1 MTSKAKN
8 PKSTLKVNSGE
19 NKHLYIPI
27 MDHSRSAVTQLRKFG
42 WDLIGTFLILIAL
55 LTLLGLLGLSR
66 GTIINSWIMLL
77 QRGFGWGS
85 YLLVAVFLLLGYTVF
100 RYRAGKGFPLT
111 FGQVLASE
119 GVFFTSLPLL
129 SLINGNSLDRAI
141 LGLDGGTLGWGLAQL
156 LVPVLFPTITA
167 IFYFVLFVLFL
178 SIATG
183 LFNKVIKIA
192 LAWSSTPASPKPEQ
206 IHRFREGTGRAVHS
220 RKQNENTESSM
231 PALMNQWRDD
241 RLPPLNLLLSENVAP
256 PNQARIKA
264 NAHLIELKLAEFGIP
279 AKVIGY
285 RVGPTVTQYALE
297 PGYNERQGSDGDV
310 VRQKVKVSQISALS
324 RDLTLALSAT
334 RLRIETPVPG
344 RAYVGIE
351 VPNEDNAFVRL
362 RPILESEEFRKK
374 KAPLTIGLGRDVSGE
389 VVAVDLE
396 KLPHLLIAGTTNSGK
411 SVCVT
416 TIATCLLMNNTPND
430 VRLVMLDPKMVELVR
445 FNGIPHLL
453 GKVET
458 EVARMLAVLNWALS
472 EMDHR
477 YRLLA
482 EAKARNLESYNQKML
497 QKKRPT
503 LPRIVI
509 LIDELADLM
518 MSAPDQTEHSITR
531 LAQMARATGIHMIV
545 ATQRPST
552 DVVTGLIKAN
562 FPARI
567 SFAVASGTDS
577 RVILDTSGAEDLLGR
592 GDMLFLDPQRSGLQ
606 RLQGIIVS
614 DMEIEKIQN
623 HWQKM
628 CHAGENPAEAPWEEL
643 VQDSTMEDSDKL
655 IEEAISVVRAAGKA
669 SASLLQR
676 RLRIGYPRAARLI
689 DELEEM
695 GVVGPSVGSGKDRD
709 VLLEPND
716 DEDTDDAIM

>member
-1 MTSKAKN
+1 MT
-8 PKSTLKVNSGE
+8 PKSTNTKSAKKLSPGE
-19 NKHLYIPI
+19 SDHLYIPI
-27 MDHSRSAVTQLRKFG
+27 MDHSRNAVKQLRKFG

-55 LTLLGLLGLSR
+55 LTLLGLFGLSR
-66 GTIINSWIMLL
+66 GTIINSWILL
-77 QRGFGWGS
+77 LERGFGWGS
-85 YLLVAVFLLLGYTVF
+85 YLLVAILILLGYAVF
-100 RYRAGKGFPLT
+100 RYRAGKGFPVP
-111 FGQVLASE
+111 FGRVLAFE
-119 GVFFTSLPLL
+119 GAFFTILPLL
-129 SLINGNSLDRAI
+129 CLMNGNSLDRAI
-141 LGLDGGTLGWGLAQL
+141 QGLDGGTLGWGLAQL
-156 LVPVLFPTITA
+156 LVPVLFPTFTT
-167 IFYFVLFVLFL
+167 IFYFLLFL
-178 SIATG
+178 FFLSVATG
-183 LFNKVIKIA
+183 LFSRFIKTAIE
-192 LAWSSTPASPKPEQ
+192 WNNIPPAKPDPTSQ
-206 IHRFREGTGRAVHS
+206 SKREGKVTTHT
-220 RKQNENTESSM
+220 RKEEENIEQSM

-241 RLPPLNLLLSENVAP
+241 RLPPLNLLLSENIAP
-256 PNQARIKA
+256 PNQARIKE
-264 NAHLIELKLAEFGIP
+264 NAHLIETKLAEFGIP

-297 PGYNERQGSDGDV
+297 PGYTERQGPDGGV
-310 VRQKVKVSQISALS
+310 VRQKVKVAQISALS

-389 VVAVDLE
+389 AVVVDLE

-416 TIATCLLMNNTPND
+416 AIATCLLMNNTPND

-458 EVARMLAVLNWALS
+458 ELDRMLAVLRWAQS
-472 EMDHR
+472 EMDNR

-482 EAKARNLESYNQKML
+482 EARARNLENYNHKML

-531 LAQMARATGIHMIV
+531 LAQMARATGIHLIV
-545 ATQRPST
+545 ATQRPSV

-567 SFAVASGTDS
+567 AFAVASSTDS
-577 RVILDTSGAEDLLGR
+577 RVILDTNGAEDLLGR
-592 GDMLFLDPQRSGLQ
+592 GDMLLLDPQRSGLQ
-606 RLQGIIVS
+606 RMQGIIVS

-628 CHAGENPAEAPWEEL
+628 CRAEEGSSEAPWEGL
-643 VQDSTMEDSDKL
+643 VQDSTTEDSDKL
-655 IEEAISVVRAAGKA
+655 IEEAISIVSAAGKA

-695 GVVGPSVGSGKDRD
+695 GVVGPAVGSGKERD
-709 VLLEPND
+709 VLIEPEGN
-716 DEDTDDAIM
+716 EDTDDEIM